1 MEITTQEF
9 KEKLKRGD
17 KFLVDFY
24 GQWCGPCKAM
34 KPMYESAS
42 KLLTESKSATE
53 LYTFDIDKDKEFVIN
68 EIGIRSVPTIKGYSG
83 GGEVYHSSGVLRTEQ
98 IMEVAKKI

>member
-1 MEITTQEF
+1 MEITVQEF
-9 KEKLKRGD
+9 KEKLNKGD
-17 KFLVDFY
+17 KFLVDFWAP
-24 GQWCGPCKAM
+24 WCSPCRAM

-53 LYTFDIDKDKEFVIN
+53 LYTFDIEKDKEFIVN

-83 GGEVYHSSGVLRTEQ
+83 GDEVYHSTGVLRTEQ
-98 IMEVAKKI
+98 IMEVAKQI

>member
-1 MEITTQEF
+1 MEITSQELR
-9 KEKLKRGD
+9 EKIEKGE
-17 KFLVDFY
+17 KILVDFY

-34 KPMYESAS
+34 KPMYEAAS
-42 KLLTESKSATE
+42 KLLTESKSSTT

-83 GGEVYHSSGVLRTEQ
+83 GGEVYHSTGVLRTEQ
-98 IMEVAKKI
+98 IMEVAKQI

>member
-42 KLLTESKSATE
+42 KLLTESKYCLIILSTLSIA
-53 LYTFDIDKDKEFVIN
+53 IPP
-68 EIGIRSVPTIKGYSG
+68 S
-83 GGEVYHSSGVLRTEQ
+83 
-98 IMEVAKKI
+98 